1 LLFDT
6 IFSDAANVVDCI
18 SNKVKIAVIEMV
30 AQDCRELLSSM
41 PTVSVLFVSRDQ
53 NVDAHTLTS
62 LARLVENRTWVGTA
76 PNASVV

>member
-1 LLFDT
+1 
-6 IFSDAANVVDCI
+6 
-18 SNKVKIAVIEMV
+18 MV

-62 LARLVENRTWVGTA
+62 LARLVENRTW
-76 PNASVV
+76 